1 MKKTIYKNLVD
12 VIKQFPLNK
21 NVEIS
26 EESKLWELINLFSSL
41 LAERVK
47 VRLEEVFPKI
57 EFEEI
62 TAETTIKELLYKIE
76 KNQGFPKNEKDN
88 NSIVKDLNIFFDS
101 NNNEQNHNSNEIGI
115 GVDIQHL
122 SSFPNDI
129 FSLDNVKLRSSLF
142 TEIEV
147 VYSLSRPDPKI
158 TLLGIYA
165 AKEAV
170 IKALNNKNKIQYNS
184 IEIRHYSNGK
194 PYVVLKSY
202 PKIFLEISISHSI
215 DIAIGYC
222 IKR

>member
-1 MKKTIYKNLVD
+1 M
-12 VIKQFPLNK
+12 
-21 NVEIS
+21 
-26 EESKLWELINLFSSL
+26 
-41 LAERVK
+41 
-47 VRLEEVFPKI
+47 
-57 EFEEI
+57 
-62 TAETTIKELLYKIE
+62 
-76 KNQGFPKNEKDN
+76 
-88 NSIVKDLNIFFDS
+88 
-101 NNNEQNHNSNEIGI
+101 
-115 GVDIQHL
+115 
-122 SSFPNDI
+122 
-129 FSLDNVKLRSSLF
+129 F

-170 IKALNNKNKIQYNS
+170 IKALNNKNKIQYNF

>member
-1 MKKTIYKNLVD
+1 MFGGVVIMKKNTYNNLVE

-21 NVEIS
+21 NVKIT

-101 NNNEQNHNSNEIGI
+101 NNNEQNQNSNEIGI
-115 GVDIQHL
+115 GLDIQHL
-122 SSFPNDI
+122 SSFPDDI
-129 FSLDNVKLRSSLF
+129 FSSDN
-142 TEIEV
+142 
-147 VYSLSRPDPKI
+147 
-158 TLLGIYA
+158 
-165 AKEAV
+165 
-170 IKALNNKNKIQYNS
+170 
-184 IEIRHYSNGK
+184 
-194 PYVVLKSY
+194 
-202 PKIFLEISISHSI
+202 IS
-215 DIAIGYC
+215 
-222 IKR
+222 